1 MRKVM
6 TITLSIAILAASAAS
21 LSCSSALVERGLS
34 TIVIQTSP
42 PVGRSLS
49 GGWTMGEETLPSFSS
64 ITVTVRGSGQDPV
77 VGTFAD
83 PSGAI
88 SLTVRPG
95 SGLSVSVSATPD
107 WEATAVRYPDA
118 QLPVLVSG
126 YSGGA
131 VVDAPANGT
140 VSATVSLAPAAT
152 RIPVP
157 NPNGDLKLGVAD
169 SLSSQSLSTYDL
181 VDVTIDSQV
190 AFDKSGLLY
199 VSMYGNVGVF
209 GAALGNPYSTVQFE
223 YDIMDFALCSAT
235 NRVYGV
241 YSSDGYVVRF
251 VDLDDAEPTA
261 ADAMSMDAYQIQQGG
276 IAVDALGY
284 LYVPAYEL
292 STEASG
298 ILRFS
303 VGEPLNGIAEA
314 TPIAFATSE
323 DLGLGYWY
331 DNGDAGTVFSA
342 MDIQDMTIANGV
354 LVIALTEMY
363 PYTYDDLGAPDPVG
377 RGIVVGIDPNS
388 LKRIWTCAEIDDL
401 SPNYPDDPTTQ
412 LYGPMRFLAV
422 APKRLYVLDAGF
434 TWSGVTNTYLE
445 NVTRAVAIDLETGAI
460 AETGLNGQVDYFE
473 TDYSTY
479 YLC

>member
-1 MRKVM
+1 
-6 TITLSIAILAASAAS
+6 
-21 LSCSSALVERGLS
+21 
-34 TIVIQTSP
+34 
-42 PVGRSLS
+42 
-49 GGWTMGEETLPSFSS
+49 MGEETLPSFSS

-83 PSGAI
+83 PSGPI

-140 VSATVSLAPAAT
+140 VSATVSLAPATT

-157 NPNGDLKLGVAD
+157 NPNGDWQLGVAAG
-169 SLSSQSLSTYDL
+169 LSSGSLETYELPDL
-181 VDVTIDSQV
+181 TTDSHV

-209 GAALGNPYSTVQFE
+209 GAALDNPYDTVQFE
-223 YDIMDFALCSAT
+223 NDVLDFALCSAT

-241 YSSDGYVVRF
+241 YSGDGYVVRF

-261 ADAMSMDAYQIQQGG
+261 ADAMPMGAYQIQQGG

-303 VGEPLNGIAEA
+303 VDDTAKA
-314 TPIAFATSE
+314 TPIAFASFE
-323 DLGLGYWY
+323 ELGLGYFTGLT
-331 DNGDAGTVFSA
+331 NTIV
-342 MDIQDMTIANGV
+342 QDMTIANGV
-354 LVIALTEMY
+354 LVVALSEIQPSYYAT
-363 PYTYDDLGAPDPVG
+363 DLRS
-377 RGIVVGIDPNS
+377 RGMIVGISPNS
-388 LKRIWTCAEIDDL
+388 MTNVWTAAAISESSPQYPID
-401 SPNYPDDPTTQ
+401 PETQ
-412 LYGPMRFLAV
+412 LYGPRRFLAV
-422 APKRLYVLDAGF
+422 SPKRLYVLDAGF
-434 TWSGVTNTYLE
+434 SWSGEAADPLKNEMRV
-445 NVTRAVAIDLETGAI
+445 VAVNLETGAI

-479 YLC
+479 YMC

>member
-1 MRKVM
+1 MRKSM
-6 TITLSIAILAASAAS
+6 TITLSIAILTASAAS

-49 GGWTMGEETLPSFSS
+49 GGWTMGEGTLPNFSS
-64 ITVTVRGSGQDPV
+64 ITVTIRGAGRDPV
-77 VGTFAD
+77 VGTFDD
-83 PSGAI
+83 PSGAV

-140 VSATVSLAPAAT
+140 VSATVSLAPATT

-157 NPNGDLKLGVAD
+157 NPNGDWQLGVAAG
-169 SLSSQSLSTYDL
+169 LSSGSLETYELPDL
-181 VDVTIDSQV
+181 TTDSHV

-209 GAALGNPYSTVQFE
+209 GAALDNPYDTVQFE
-223 YDIMDFALCSAT
+223 NDVLDFALCSAT

-241 YSSDGYVVRF
+241 YSSNSFYFVRF

-261 ADAMSMDAYQIQQGG
+261 TDMSAMDAYQIQQGG

-303 VGEPLNGIAEA
+303 VDDTA
-314 TPIAFATSE
+314 TATTIAFASFE
-323 DLGLGYWY
+323 ELGLGYFTGLI
-331 DNGDAGTVFSA
+331 NTIV
-342 MDIQDMTIANGV
+342 QDMTIANGV
-354 LVIALTEMY
+354 LVVALSEIDAY
-363 PYTYDDLGAPDPVG
+363 YGISADLLTG
-377 RGIVVGIDPNS
+377 RGMIVGIEPNS
-388 LKRIWTCAEIDDL
+388 LKRLWTCGELDEL
-401 SPNYPDDPTTQ
+401 SPNYPDDPVAQ
-412 LYGPMRFLAV
+412 LYGPRRFLAV
-422 APKRLYVLDAGF
+422 SPKRLYVLDAGF
-434 TWSGVTNTYLE
+434 SWSGEAADPLKNEMRV
-445 NVTRAVAIDLETGAI
+445 VAVNLETGAI

-479 YLC
+479 YMC